1 MCVSY
6 ARFGA
11 ACGGRGQAYRIQF
24 KRQAVEWHFASCFDS
39 RSHNA
44 SKIGRLDNIYLG
56 PITGGKRDVDRS
68 VVVRSGTSSFGR
80 PPSTRSASVNP
91 SPEDEASCRLE
102 RLSCS
107 TRWRH
112 PSHQLRE
119 VAIINS
125 PPAAHRIL
133 GVFIVNQVGKRA
145 SNVDSD
151 RCIGCRW
158 CNSLLRQNEIV

>member
-1 MCVSY
+1 MSLSRTGVRLLRALWSGVWW
-6 ARFGA
+6 AGSG
-11 ACGGRGQAYRIQF
+11 GGRGQAYRIQF

-125 PPAAHRIL
+125 PPATHRIL
-133 GVFIVNQVGKRA
+133 GVFIVNLSWRLHCEP
-145 SNVDSD
+145 S
-151 RCIGCRW
+151 R
-158 CNSLLRQNEIV
+158 